1 MEIISLPIT
10 ASKKGIWNAKTV
22 FPREDAIAK
31 HRDCGRRQAAQQR
44 TARTRAATDTLW
56 SAGIPLDVRFPRAH
70 P

>member
-31 HRDCGRRQAAQQR
+31 PTGIAVDIKQHSSVLLEPGLRRTPCGR
-44 TARTRAATDTLW
+44 
-56 SAGIPLDVRFPRAH
+56 PEFH
-70 P
+70 